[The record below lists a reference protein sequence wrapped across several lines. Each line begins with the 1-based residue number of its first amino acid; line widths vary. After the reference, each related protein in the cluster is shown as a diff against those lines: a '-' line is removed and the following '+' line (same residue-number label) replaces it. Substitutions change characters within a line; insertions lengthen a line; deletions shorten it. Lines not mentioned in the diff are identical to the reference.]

1 MRARHSGTDVEH
13 RQSAYHTSDEP
24 RPTTSTLRRVTLADS
39 RVMDATSCHT
49 RHGHGAQRAAGMVV
63 RQYVFF
69 LRTSRPALS
78 LKFRFAPNA
87 HCKDPVKYICLR
99 PSARRHLGPAVRFA
113 ISTILR
119 STARILNIRCT
130 CDRIGYCSGRS
141 PLYGS
146 ALPGTACQPA
156 LFTA

>member
-1 MRARHSGTDVEH
+1 MLSTDSPNTTPLTSQDQQPAHSDVSPWPIRGSWTPPVATRGTGTAHSGHD
-13 RQSAYHTSDEP
+13 P
-24 RPTTSTLRRVTLADS
+24 
-39 RVMDATSCHT
+39 
-49 RHGHGAQRAAGMVV
+49 AGMVV

-78 LKFRFAPNA
+78 LKSRFAPNA